1 MQGIACIAADRAHYR
16 DSRSHDIADRALS
29 SLTFGVVIV
38 TRKSFANPYS
48 IEEFRT
54 FLARKNL
61 VPLFFDLGPEDCLAR
76 DIIEKRVILG
86 FTSYYMHINMW
97 IQKNTWKGRY
107 LRKMCKEECS
117 TREPYIMKSPLFN
130 ARHPRRVKTRM

>member
-1 MQGIACIAADRAHYR
+1 MQGIACFAADRARYR
-16 DSRSHDIADRALS
+16 DSRSHDIADRVLS
-29 SLTFGVVIV
+29 SVTFGVVIV

-61 VPLFFDLGPEDCLAR
+61 VPLFFDLGPQDYLAR

-97 IQKNTWKGRY
+97 IQNLCWSYVTW
-107 LRKMCKEECS
+107 CNIS
-117 TREPYIMKSPLFN
+117 SF
-130 ARHPRRVKTRM
+130 V